1 MISTTTK
8 RTASLPLADFYDRV
22 LQNDALASAYLQDAL
37 AAFNETEEWPALQL
51 VLQNLTRAKGITTIA
66 EQMGIS
72 RQSLSNM
79 LNGDSVPSA
88 TRFLK
93 LLHALGYRLEVKAV
107 GGELSDD

>member
-1 MISTTTK
+1 MM
-8 RTASLPLADFYDRV
+8 
-22 LQNDALASAYLQDAL
+22 YLQDAL
-37 AAFNETEEWPALQL
+37 DDYCIENDWHDLQL
-51 VLQNLTRAKGITTIA
+51 TLLDITRAKGITATA

-93 LLHALGYRLEVKAV
+93 LLHALGYRLEVKPV
-107 GGELSDD
+107 G